1 MFTVSIRDKSLQ
13 WLHPSTLFALFFWPI
28 EAQLLHL
35 WETRQVEINLNC
47 LLMWRKMSAEVHR
60 MVSLVIAGCRATQS
74 SWCSHRPN
82 HYNIYA
88 DISIIK
94 KYQATGC
101 YCGYTL
107 YTWSRRYVY
116 KAAESRGE
124 SKVKT
129 SSKWP
134 TQDSAIVLWRIRGLL
149 NPLFLHFKYVDVCV
163 SMCATKGALTSSANG
178 C

>member
-1 MFTVSIRDKSLQ
+1 MFTVSIRDKCLQ

-35 WETRQVEINLNC
+35 WETRQVEINLNY

-88 DISIIK
+88 DTASLRNIK
-94 KYQATGC
+94 ELDVIVGIHFILGVGGTYTRQLRVEERAKWRQAVNGQPRPLL
-101 YCGYTL
+101 YCC
-107 YTWSRRYVY
+107 
-116 KAAESRGE
+116 GE
-124 SKVKT
+124 LGVCST
-129 SSKWP
+129 SCF
-134 TQDSAIVLWRIRGLL
+134 T
-149 NPLFLHFKYVDVCV
+149 F
-163 SMCATKGALTSSANG
+163 
-178 C
+178 

>member
-1 MFTVSIRDKSLQ
+1 MIASINTFCSILLTHRG
-13 WLHPSTLFALFFWPI
+13 TM
-28 EAQLLHL
+28 LHL
-35 WETRQVEINLNC
+35 WETRQVEINLNY

-116 KAAESRGE
+116 EAAESRGE

-134 TQDSAIVLWRIRGLL
+134 TQASAIVLWRIRGLL
-149 NPLFLHFKYVDVCV
+149 NLLFYILNMLVCV
-163 SMCATKGALTSSANG
+163 CVWACVPQRGFDLFG
-178 C
+178 